1 MNKELFR
8 WVSKDLSA
16 HPAREPGPELRKNL
30 GWAGNLYEY
39 GYGGVQTDFA
49 AAGLQEAQVSFWIQL
64 KQRDGL
70 IYAPF
75 VGGEGPTPKIGQ
87 LVDCPVGGRTVQ
99 ATVSRVSRASGP
111 VSGASRADMVDA
123 TEL

>member
-1 MNKELFR
+1 
-8 WVSKDLSA
+8 
-16 HPAREPGPELRKNL
+16 
-30 GWAGNLYEY
+30 
-39 GYGGVQTDFA
+39 
-49 AAGLQEAQVSFWIQL
+49 VSFWIQL

-75 VGGEGPTPKIGQ
+75 AGEGPTPKIGQ
-87 LVDCPVGGRTVQ
+87 LVDCPVGGKTVQ

-111 VSGASRADMVDA
+111 QSGAGRADMVDA